1 MLRTLPETQKSRW
14 AEHLNHVVHAY
25 NCTKHESTGYSPF
38 FLPFGFHPRLPVD
51 LIFRTEDESN
61 LVNHS
66 QYAEKWRKAKTEAY
80 KLAGKTSSEAG
91 TRAKQR
97 YDLPGDRVL
106 VRNLR
111 ERGRPGKLRS
121 HWEDQIHIV
130 ISRKGEDSPVY
141 EVKPEAGTGGNRTL
155 HGNLLL
161 PCNNLLINIPNET
174 GQKRERRV
182 RKDKRITASQIPV
195 PQAEDLA
202 VVMMS
207 IQSSQ
212 GTPTLGRP

>member
-1 MLRTLPETQKSRW
+1 MC
-14 AEHLNHVVHAY
+14 Y
-25 NCTKHESTGYSPF
+25 NCTKHKSTGYSPF
-38 FLPFGFHPRLPVD
+38 FLLFGRHPRLPVD
-51 LIFRTEDESN
+51 LIFGTEDETN
-61 LVNHS
+61 HVNHS
-66 QYAEKWRKAKTEAY
+66 QYAEKWRKTMTEAY
-80 KLAGKTSSEAG
+80 KLAGKKSSEAG

-111 ERGRPGKLRS
+111 ERGGPEKLHS

-141 EVKPEAGTGGNRTL
+141 EVKPEAGTGGTEPYVRTCYCHPIIFPL
-155 HGNLLL
+155 TSQTKLARREKDDSGRMSVAL
-161 PCNNLLINIPNET
+161 P
-174 GQKRERRV
+174 V
-182 RKDKRITASQIPV
+182 RYLYHRPKTWQMV
-195 PQAEDLA
+195 P

-212 GTPTLGRP
+212 GTPTLGGP

>member
-155 HGNLLL
+155 HRNLYCHAIIFSLTSQTKL
-161 PCNNLLINIPNET
+161 AR
-174 GQKRERRV
+174 RER
-182 RKDKRITASQIPV
+182 KKSP
-195 PQAEDLA
+195 E
-202 VVMMS
+202 
-207 IQSSQ
+207 
-212 GTPTLGRP
+212 G